1 MTLLDADGLLALMH
15 RTEKECGRERKVHWG
30 DRTLD
35 LDLLLFGDEVRGE
48 GDLIL
53 PHPEMHKREFVLAP
67 LAEIAPYAVHPLM
80 RKRVC
85 ELLEELYV
93 YNGGKA

>member
-1 MTLLDADGLLALMH
+1 M
-15 RTEKECGRERKVHWG
+15 
-30 DRTLD
+30 
-35 LDLLLFGDEVRGE
+35 RGE

-85 ELLEELYV
+85 EMLEELYV
-93 YNGGKA
+93 YNGGKS

>member
-1 MTLLDADGLLALMH
+1 MH
-15 RTEKECGRERKVHWG
+15 CG

-93 YNGGKA
+93 YKGGKA